1 MRRSF
6 SALVA
11 VIAVMALLTPSVF
24 AVDRGK
30 DLLQKVQT
38 AGKLVV
44 STEAYYPPYSELKSD
59 GTYEGFDID
68 VANEIAERL
77 GVDVEFSPQLW
88 SAITAGSWGG
98 LWDISVGSMAITAA
112 RAKVLDFSRPYWY
125 EWSDATKGHPVLAR
139 LAAAVDKRGPD
150 DRRFMRLLNKII
162 TDMHADGTLSR
173 LSWKWLGAD
182 YSVVS
187 PRPRPGK

>member
-6 SALVA
+6 SALVT
-11 VIAVMALLTPSVF
+11 VIAVMALLTTSVF

-44 STEAYYPPYSELKSD
+44 STDGGWPPYSQLID

-68 VANEIAERL
+68 VATKIAERL
-77 GVDVEFSPQLW
+77 GVRVVFLPEPW
-88 SAITAGSWGG
+88 NEITAGSWGG
-98 LWDISVGSMAITAA
+98 LWDISVGSMAITPA

-139 LAAAVDKRGPD
+139 LAAAVDKSGPD

-162 TDMHADGTLSR
+162 NDMHADGTLSR